1 MNRAQRR
8 KAESE
13 FRRRAPDQYGY
24 IVFSSDDLV
33 ARPPPDMAEVVKA
46 AGVDPNIPF
55 NGLPSPWKK
64 NDGAWFEAHPQR
76 AHRVRDRFPYERF
89 KGEPSDLPNVVISKI
104 IVRQIR
110 AGLRVRAALIVKECS
125 EPDVIGLTRAMLDVA
140 EREESVA
147 HAMFDLT
154 QNNGRLVN
162 FHELLAM
169 INQYESASA
178 RAAS

>member
-8 KAESE
+8 KAKSE
-13 FRRRAPDQYGY
+13 FRRRLPYRYGY
-24 IVFSSDDLV
+24 IVISSDDLV
-33 ARPPPDMAEVVKA
+33 ARPPPDLAEEVKA
-46 AGVDPNIPF
+46 AGIDPNTPF

-64 NDGAWFEAHPQR
+64 DDAAWFEARPHR
-76 AHRVRDRFPYERF
+76 AHRVRDRFPFERF
-89 KGEPSDLPNVVISKI
+89 KGEPSDLPNAAISKI

-110 AGLRVRAALIVKECS
+110 AGLRVRATFIVKECS
-125 EPDVIGLTRAMLDVA
+125 EPDVIGLTRKILDLA

-147 HAMFDLT
+147 HALFDST
-154 QNNGRLVN
+154 QNVGQLVY

-169 INQYESASA
+169 IKQYESASA